1 MRGHASRLSC
11 SPLGSEAGGAPGR
24 NIPVVREEEGL
35 NLLFLGWFRACR
47 QWRALCPIP
56 GMEPQETDQGPA
68 TIMVV
73 DDDRDL
79 LWLLCRHL
87 GKAGL
92 AVECHA
98 HAPSA
103 ALVEQ
108 VRPAVLFLDVEI
120 GQENGEEVCGR
131 IKASPVGPD
140 VPVILISSLPQDSLR
155 AAAERCGANGYLAKP
170 FDMQGMTRLA
180 KQYVDARARH

>member
-1 MRGHASRLSC
+1 
-11 SPLGSEAGGAPGR
+11 
-24 NIPVVREEEGL
+24 
-35 NLLFLGWFRACR
+35 
-47 QWRALCPIP
+47 
-56 GMEPQETDQGPA
+56 MEPQDADHDPA

-92 AVECHA
+92 EVECHA
-98 HAPSA
+98 SAPSV
-103 ALVEQ
+103 ALLER

-131 IKASPVGPD
+131 IKASPAGPD
-140 VPVILISSLPQDSLR
+140 LPVILISSLPQDSLR
-155 AAAERCGANGYLAKP
+155 AVAERCGANGYLAKP
-170 FDMQGMTRLA
+170 FDMQGMARLA
-180 KQYVDARARH
+180 KYYVDARARH